1 MLNAMDTR
9 GNKRTTFIVVMDTA
23 TVWDTFDPRGNIY
36 EKRER
41 QNTSIFKR
49 LVGVDLT
56 TLSHINLRYTKR
68 PWQRIAG
75 PKMRVL

>member
-36 EKRER
+36 EKRSGRHLVLPQKRMVDFLASYFASHDETS
-41 QNTSIFKR
+41 NTVWDGR
-49 LVGVDLT
+49 HG
-56 TLSHINLRYTKR
+56 
-68 PWQRIAG
+68 G
-75 PKMRVL
+75 ME

>member
-36 EKRER
+36 E
-41 QNTSIFKR
+41 
-49 LVGVDLT
+49 
-56 TLSHINLRYTKR
+56 
-68 PWQRIAG
+68 
-75 PKMRVL
+75 